1 MFFFLM
7 IRRQPRSTRTDTLFP
22 YTTLFRS
29 PIMENTDRA
38 IRRIVIVG
46 GGTAGWMTAASL
58 ANTLG
63 TSCQIELIES
73 EAIGIVGVGE
83 ATIPPI
89 KLYNRSLGND
99 ENAFIKAT
107 QGPFKQLGRASCREG
122 VGQ

>member
-1 MFFFLM
+1 
-7 IRRQPRSTRTDTLFP
+7 
-22 YTTLFRS
+22 
-29 PIMENTDRA
+29 
-38 IRRIVIVG
+38 
-46 GGTAGWMTAASL
+46 MTAASL

-89 KLYNRSLGND
+89 KLYNRSLGID

-107 QGPFKQLGRASCREG
+107 QGTFKLGIEFVNWTRQGQRYFHPFGQFGAEFDSVQIGRASCRER
-122 VGQ
+122 VCQYV